1 MGKVDIGDALGA
13 AIRQQRLRAEMTQ
26 EALAHD
32 AGISTTYLGQIER
45 GLRSPSIAV
54 VAAIADALNLRTSQL
69 LQRAERRLR

>member
-1 MGKVDIGDALGA
+1 MGKVDIGDALGT
-13 AIRQQRLRAEMTQ
+13 AIRQQRLRAAVTQ
-26 EALAHD
+26 EALAHE

-54 VAAIADALNLRTSQL
+54 VAAIATALDLQAWQL